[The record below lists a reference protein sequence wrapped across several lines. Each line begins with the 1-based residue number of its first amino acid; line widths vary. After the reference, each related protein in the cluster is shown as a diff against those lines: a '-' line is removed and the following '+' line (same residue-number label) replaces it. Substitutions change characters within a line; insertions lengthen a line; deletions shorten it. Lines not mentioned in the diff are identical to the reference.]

1 MFEILSIVALAL
13 GLIAL
18 VLVLELRSRVGR
30 LDTGMVE
37 RRQREADVLAAHE
50 AVHQELGEI
59 RRDHANL
66 RREVDSLGRQVA
78 ELKAAT
84 EVVPAPPLPRGRS
97 ASLDDL
103 REQLRASHLEPGEDV

>member
-1 MFEILSIVALAL
+1 MFELLSIVALAL

-30 LDTGMVE
+30 LDTGMAE

-50 AVHQELGEI
+50 AVHQELGDL
-59 RRDHANL
+59 RRDHGDL
-66 RREVDSLGRQVA
+66 RRELDSLGRQVA

-84 EVVPAPPLPRGRS
+84 EVIPAPPLPRTRS
-97 ASLDDL
+97 GGLDDL

>member
-13 GLIAL
+13 GLIGL

-30 LDTGMVE
+30 FDSGLAE
-37 RRQREADVLAAHE
+37 RRQRESDILAAHE
-50 AVHQELGEI
+50 AVHQELGDV
-59 RRDHANL
+59 RRDLANL
-66 RREVDSLGRQVA
+66 RREVDSVGRQVA

-84 EVVPAPPLPRGRS
+84 EVVPAPPLPRGRA